1 MATQRVGLDTCCSYG
16 LVVSEH
22 NKHKLKEPKVVRE
35 TIFTAEGAKQLDTV
49 VGKLG
54 GAEAVAFGE
63 VNLVGVGKLMKSLGI
78 DASFNGDADKMELRY
93 KGDVFY
99 TGKFGED
106 CCPWGD
112 LDQLIQSLEAIA
124 MDNNLKKKK
133 LLITLRSHAKHNHQ
147 GSSKDCKV
155 GDSNFV

>member
-54 GAEAVAFGE
+54 GAV
-63 VNLVGVGKLMKSLGI
+63 VGRV
-78 DASFNGDADKMELRY
+78 
-93 KGDVFY
+93 
-99 TGKFGED
+99 
-106 CCPWGD
+106 
-112 LDQLIQSLEAIA
+112 
-124 MDNNLKKKK
+124 
-133 LLITLRSHAKHNHQ
+133 
-147 GSSKDCKV
+147 
-155 GDSNFV
+155 